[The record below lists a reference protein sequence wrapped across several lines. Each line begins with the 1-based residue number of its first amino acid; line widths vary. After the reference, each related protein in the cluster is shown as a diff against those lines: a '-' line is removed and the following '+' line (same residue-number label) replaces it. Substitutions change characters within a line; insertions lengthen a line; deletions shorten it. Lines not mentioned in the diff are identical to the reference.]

1 MLRYGTII
9 CYVTKSRFSHVEL
22 SIFDVD
28 DDHMCWS
35 SSTRDNGVRYKRISI
50 SDNKWVVVPIFVY
63 PTNVEEFFTKHKGKA
78 YDYIGLIGTI
88 IYLPYFSSENKWFC
102 SEIIAEFLELKNSW
116 NYTPE
121 DLYIKYT

>member
-1 MLRYGTII
+1 MKLLFYKGTRKENPSATLWDNII
-9 CYVTKSRFSHVEL
+9 CYVTKSR
-22 SIFDVD
+22 
-28 DDHMCWS
+28 
-35 SSTRDNGVRYKRISI
+35 
-50 SDNKWVVVPIFVY
+50 
-63 PTNVEEFFTKHKGKA
+63 
-78 YDYIGLIGTI
+78 TI